1 MKKVFFEAANVVKK
15 CFLHPLS
22 IFMFFNT
29 FLTYKSI
36 YVPIKNVSKKSI
48 SFFISNNFI
57 HLCFRKFRKTKS
69 LMTIRDIELRLK
81 MLKDQLK
88 LIDDFEDEFLEID
101 GIRGLEKRRDNILD
115 EINYLNRLKKK
126 KQ

>member
-1 MKKVFFEAANVVKK
+1 MCSPLKVRHKADNSEN
-15 CFLHPLS
+15 
-22 IFMFFNT
+22 
-29 FLTYKSI
+29 
-36 YVPIKNVSKKSI
+36 
-48 SFFISNNFI
+48 
-57 HLCFRKFRKTKS
+57 KS

>member
-1 MKKVFFEAANVVKK
+1 
-15 CFLHPLS
+15 
-22 IFMFFNT
+22 
-29 FLTYKSI
+29 
-36 YVPIKNVSKKSI
+36 
-48 SFFISNNFI
+48 
-57 HLCFRKFRKTKS
+57 
-69 LMTIRDIELRLK
+69 MTIRDIELRLK

>member
-1 MKKVFFEAANVVKK
+1 
-15 CFLHPLS
+15 
-22 IFMFFNT
+22 
-29 FLTYKSI
+29 
-36 YVPIKNVSKKSI
+36 
-48 SFFISNNFI
+48 
-57 HLCFRKFRKTKS
+57 
-69 LMTIRDIELRLK
+69 MTIRDIELRLK

-88 LIDDFEDEFLEID
+88 LIDNFEDEFLEID